1 MKIKVFVQRT
11 DKIEGSVNEWLS
23 QQPEETER
31 SIAMR
36 NVQVGD
42 VFRVYNHDDIEPIY
56 IMVGVRYD
64 HKALS
69 KSFSTSEYV
78 MMPRYSAM
86 PIYYAVALNGNDA
99 GLISV
104 DGFSNADSR
113 CISAASLID
122 EIFDTWKHVE
132 KVNFQGVDEG
142 RIN

>member
-1 MKIKVFVQRT
+1 MKVI
-11 DKIEGSVNEWLS
+11 

-31 SIAMR
+31 SIAMI

-69 KSFSTSEYV
+69 QSFSTSESV
-78 MMPRYSAM
+78 MMARYSAT
-86 PIYYAVALNGNDA
+86 PIYYAVALNGNDT

-104 DGFSNADSR
+104 DGFSDADSR